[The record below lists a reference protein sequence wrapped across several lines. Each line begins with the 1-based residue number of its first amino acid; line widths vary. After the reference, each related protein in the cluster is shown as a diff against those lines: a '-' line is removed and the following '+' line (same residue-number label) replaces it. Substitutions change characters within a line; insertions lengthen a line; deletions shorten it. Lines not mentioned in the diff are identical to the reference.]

1 MNIED
6 LLTKAEG
13 EYPDISN
20 ITGTEKDISLLS
32 KAYSGCLSETT
43 AVLQYIFQHYI
54 IKDKKVAEIF
64 KKISMCEMHHH
75 HILGEIIVA
84 LGGTPYY
91 TNGHG
96 GDFSTQCVYEGK
108 DLLEILKQNIKDEQG
123 EIDYYEGVKK
133 QLSNK
138 LLVEIVDR
146 IILDELAHIDTFTKL
161 IEYVTFYKDK

>member
-13 EYPDISN
+13 DYPDISN
-20 ITGTEKDISLLS
+20 VTGTEKDIVLLS
-32 KAYSGCLSETT
+32 KAFSGCLSETT

-54 IKDKKVAEIF
+54 TKDKKVAEIF
-64 KKISMCEMHHH
+64 KRISMCEMHHH
-75 HILGEIIVA
+75 SILGEIIVS

-123 EIDYYEGVKK
+123 AIDHYENIKK
-133 QLSNK
+133 QLSNN
-138 LLVEIVDR
+138 LLVEVVDR